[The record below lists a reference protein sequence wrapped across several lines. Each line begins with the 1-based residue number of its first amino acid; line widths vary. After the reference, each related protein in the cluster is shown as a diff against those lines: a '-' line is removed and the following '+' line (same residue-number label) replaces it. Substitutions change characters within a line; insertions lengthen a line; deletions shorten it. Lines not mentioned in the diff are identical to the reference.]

1 MDNQTTNSTPIDTS
15 ITSNSILLAIFIAVC
30 ASFVI
35 ACIEVPRK
43 SKTSLK
49 ACFVLQSLFYFL
61 VLSFGNVV
69 TTLLVSP
76 SVSKLPNSLFSYY
89 FLFCAFFG
97 VFGFETILKNTN
109 ITMFERGVLTIQN
122 WIEAALNSAV
132 AAALDKEQSI
142 IHRKRQALVSKF
154 EKLTDQEINTR
165 ILNKCGPAEVKKLEA
180 DAAKSSADPHLYK
193 VLFLVT
199 KLSSHEAE
207 AMVRV

>member
-1 MDNQTTNSTPIDTS
+1 MTEQAPSSASIDTS
-15 ITSNSILLAIFIAVC
+15 ITGNSILLAILIAVC

-49 ACFVLQSLFYFL
+49 ASFVIQSLFYFL

-76 SVSKLPNSLFSYY
+76 SVSKLPNRLYSYY

-97 VFGFETILKNTN
+97 VFGFEAILKNTN
-109 ITMFERGVLTIQN
+109 ITMFGRGVLTIQN
-122 WIEAALNSAV
+122 WIETALNSAV
-132 AAALDKEQSI
+132 DAALKKEQSI
-142 IHRKRQALVSKF
+142 IHRKKEALTSKLG
-154 EKLTDQEINTR
+154 KLTDQEINTR
-165 ILNKCGPAEVKKLEA
+165 ILNKCGPAQVKKLEA
-180 DAAKSSADPHLYK
+180 DAAKSSADPHKYK
-193 VLFLVT
+193 VMFLIT

-207 AMVRV
+207 AIVRV